1 MTQSRLG
8 LMGAA
13 MLLWTGTAQAQ
24 ERIIDA
30 DDPVM
35 TFTVDGQEAAF
46 EVTPDAP
53 GSPVLSAAFAARLG
67 LEGSMVAGV
76 RMIGT
81 TKLRA
86 QSNLVRIDLG
96 TSKPEK
102 RRAFFFDTE
111 AWRYR
116 GDGIL
121 GPVSLPDPVITY
133 RLRDAQEG
141 EREVTLPLVE
151 HKRGGFYIRLPI
163 GDDYIP
169 TFFTFEREET
179 MANAAAGAMLAQAYG
194 ARMEGEARDLHI
206 EFGIERPVRSLVF
219 QNGFTLGELP
229 VTNVVVRSQDTGST
243 AAIPDEA
250 SDPNEIVVAG
260 GKAKTEPRLS
270 IGTGSLKRCSSLSF
284 DRKAEVIRLSC
295 KLD

>member
-1 MTQSRLG
+1 MTQSQLG
-8 LMGAA
+8 LLGAA

-24 ERIIDA
+24 ERLIDA
-30 DDPVM
+30 DDPVI
-35 TFTVDGQEAAF
+35 TVTVDGQEAAF
-46 EVTPDAP
+46 EVTPDGP
-53 GSPVLSAAFAARLG
+53 GSPVLSAAFAERLG
-67 LEGSMVAGV
+67 LEGSMVAGA
-76 RMIGT
+76 RMVGT

-86 QSNLVRIDLG
+86 QSNLVRIDFG
-96 TSKPEK
+96 QGKPEK

-116 GDGIL
+116 GEGLL
-121 GPVSLPDPVITY
+121 GPVSLPDRIITY
-133 RLRDAQEG
+133 RLRAAQEG

-151 HKRGGFYIRLPI
+151 DKRGGFYTRVPM
-163 GDDYIP
+163 GDHDIP
-169 TFFTFEREET
+169 TSFTFEREET

-194 ARMEGEARDLHI
+194 ARMKGRARDVHI
-206 EFGIERPVRSLVF
+206 EFGIERPVRDLVF

-229 VTNVVVRSQDTGST
+229 VTDVVVRSQDTGST

-260 GKAKTEPRLS
+260 GKAKMEPRLS
-270 IGTGSLKRCSSLSF
+270 IGTASLKRCSSLSF
-284 DRKAEVIRLSC
+284 DREAEVIRLSC

>member
-8 LMGAA
+8 LVGAA
-13 MLLWTGTAQAQ
+13 MLLWSGAAQAQ
-24 ERIIDA
+24 ERTIDA

-46 EVTPDAP
+46 EVTPDGS
-53 GSPVLSAAFAARLG
+53 GSPVLSAALAERLG
-67 LEGSMVAGV
+67 LEGSMVGGIHMV
-76 RMIGT
+76 GT

-86 QSNLVRIDLG
+86 QSNLVRIALG
-96 TSKPEK
+96 EAKPEK

-111 AWRYR
+111 AWHYR
-116 GDGIL
+116 GDGL
-121 GPVSLPDPVITY
+121 MGPVSLPDPVITY

-151 HKRGGFYIRLPI
+151 HKRGGFYTRLPV
-163 GDDYIP
+163 GDDTIP
-169 TFFTFEREET
+169 AVFTFEREET

-219 QNGFTLGELP
+219 PNGFTLGALP

-250 SDPNEIVVAG
+250 SDPNEIIVAG

-270 IGTGSLKRCSSLSF
+270 IGTASLKRCSSLSF
-284 DRKAEVIRLSC
+284 DRPAEVIRLSC